1 MKRIISIILIL
12 VFLVLCVSCSESE
25 KEPEPSG
32 EGSDPENGVPEI
44 NRPEISIVYSDT
56 IAANVDF
63 GLANGDGY
71 YQVIDRMWNL
81 AEQLEKREF
90 DKNIV
95 YIDYASATRVYLC
108 QDPSC
113 NHDTENCSSFIR
125 SSDPVSVISLGD
137 RLVCIRSVTGELV
150 KSQDDLVA
158 VFSMDQ
164 QGRDRK
170 ALLSLKATENVCS
183 PLVVASDG
191 KILYLQ
197 VQEITEEKTTKKKL
211 YHVDVESGETG
222 VETEIPV
229 NYVLQSAYDD
239 CLLFL
244 DYINNLNVAYS
255 VTDKS
260 FENKAAGV
268 AGTYCG
274 SKTADIRYDVDISG
288 DYTKIKEAQSIT
300 VIVTDLKDGAQK
312 EYGPFALEEDHAGVS
327 IDSFYDDH
335 VRVQYVSHLN
345 SSDEGIVTYT
355 LDLNTGDFRKDQLYI
370 SSRTGR
376 YMSTVIADTGD
387 RYLVT
392 ADSRQGKRTIYDRS
406 GVGHTEVTDV
416 AGYALIDKEAF
427 YNSSREFTLINDKVY
442 TITE

>member
-63 GLANGDGY
+63 GLANGNGY

-125 SSDPVSVISLGD
+125 SSDPVSVLSLGD

-244 DYINNLNVAYS
+244 DYINNVNVAYS

-300 VIVTDLKDGAQK
+300 VIVTDLKDGTQK

-345 SSDEGIVTYT
+345 SADEGIVTYT

-370 SSRTGR
+370 SSSGDR
-376 YMSTVIADTGD
+376 YMSTVISGTGD

-392 ADSRQGKRTIYDRS
+392 ASSKHGERIIYDRS
-406 GVGHTEVTDV
+406 GVAHTEEAEV

-427 YNSSREFTLINDKVY
+427 YNSSPEFTLINDKVY
-442 TITE
+442 TITD

>member
-32 EGSDPENGVPEI
+32 EGSDPENGAPAI

-63 GLANGDGY
+63 GLANGNGY
-71 YQVIDRMWNL
+71 YQVLDRMWNL

-95 YIDYASATRVYLC
+95 FIDYVSATRVYLC

-125 SSDPVSVISLGD
+125 SSDPVSVLSLGD

-300 VIVTDLKDGAQK
+300 VIVTDVKDGTQK
-312 EYGPFALEEDHAGVS
+312 EYGPFALEEDHAGIS

-345 SSDEGIVTYT
+345 SADEGIVTYT

-370 SSRTGR
+370 SSRGDR
-376 YMSTVIADTGD
+376 YMSTVISGTGD

-392 ADSRQGKRTIYDRS
+392 ASSKHGERIIYDRS
-406 GVGHTEVTDV
+406 GVAHTEEAEVV
-416 AGYALIDKEAF
+416 GYALIDKEAF
-427 YNSSREFTLINDKVY
+427 YNSSPEFTLINDKVY
-442 TITE
+442 TITD

>member
-56 IAANVDF
+56 IAANVGF
-63 GLANGDGY
+63 GLANGNGY

-113 NHDTENCSSFIR
+113 NHDTENCTSFIR
-125 SSDPVSVISLGD
+125 SSAPVSVLSLGE
-137 RLVCIRSVTGELV
+137 RLICIRQITGEPV
-150 KSQDDLVA
+150 NSQDDLVA

-164 QGRDRK
+164 QGRDRRS
-170 ALLSLKATENVCS
+170 LLSLKASESVCS
-183 PLVVASDG
+183 PLVIASDG

-244 DYINNLNVAYS
+244 DYINNVNVAYS
-255 VTDKS
+255 VTDKA
-260 FENKAAGV
+260 FENKVAGV
-268 AGTYCG
+268 AGTYSGRKC
-274 SKTADIRYDVDISG
+274 ADIRYDVEVSDF
-288 DYTKIKEAQSIT
+288 TKIGEAQSVFVIIT
-300 VIVTDLKDGAQK
+300 DIEDGTQK
-312 EYGPFALEEDHAGVS
+312 EYGPLALEEGHAVVS

-335 VRVQYVSHLN
+335 VRVTYTSHLN
-345 SSDEGIVTYT
+345 SPDEGVVTYT
-355 LDLNTGDFRKDQLYI
+355 LDLNTGEFRKDQLYV
-370 SSRTGR
+370 SLHNGKG
-376 YMSTVIADTGD
+376 MSTILTSTGD